1 MPRSLRSCYEEIVP
15 SVDELGAYYGHEN
28 GCRSLANATRR
39 HLAEGNMNT
48 IFQSGLHEFLADF
61 IARNNRLASEIS
73 STYHFSD

>member
-1 MPRSLRSCYEEIVP
+1 
-15 SVDELGAYYGHEN
+15 
-28 GCRSLANATRR
+28 
-39 HLAEGNMNT
+39 MNT